1 MSGPRTIVMAEPAID
16 RGLLVVVALLLVI
29 GQVVT
34 TSASMDFAAD
44 RLGAPWYFA
53 IRHLVYIG
61 IALVAGIATF
71 MLPLSLWQKGGGVA
85 LLVVTALLLI
95 VRIPGV
101 GVEHLGAQRWINLG
115 FMTLQ
120 PSECAKFAMI
130 VFMAGYL
137 TRREYQVRNEWQ
149 GLILPLAVLAVLGAL
164 VLWSNDFGSTL
175 IIAAVTMGML
185 FLAGVNLRYFAV
197 LLGVVL
203 LALVVAIFL
212 EPHRLRRL
220 GAYVDPWAMPFG
232 DGFQVVQSLIAFGRG
247 EWLGVGLG
255 NSIQKLSYLTQAHTD
270 FVFAIWAEETG
281 FIGTV
286 GVVALFVFLV
296 VRILQTA
303 RKALAAR
310 QLFGMHLCY
319 GIAMLFAG
327 QAFINMAVSSGLVPA
342 KGLTLPLI
350 SYGGNSLIV
359 SACLLALVVRTHY
372 EVSRDAQ
379 GGAR

>member
-1 MSGPRTIVMAEPAID
+1 MAEPAFD
-16 RGLLVVVALLLVI
+16 RTLLVVVALLLVVGWI
-29 GQVVT
+29 VT

-44 RLGAPWYFA
+44 RLGAPWHYA
-53 IRHLVYIG
+53 IRHLLYIG
-61 IALVAGIATF
+61 IALAAGVATF
-71 MLPLSLWQKGGGVA
+71 ILPLSVWQKVGGIA
-85 LLVVTALLLI
+85 LLVVVALLLI
-95 VRIPGV
+95 ARIPGI
-101 GVEHLGAQRWINLG
+101 GLAQLGAQRWINLG
-115 FMTLQ
+115 FITLQ
-120 PSECAKFAMI
+120 PSECAKFAMV

-149 GLILPLAVLAVLGAL
+149 GLMLPVLVLALLSAL

-185 FLAGVNLRYFAV
+185 FLAGVNLRYFSV

-203 LALVVAIFL
+203 SALVVAVIL
-212 EPHRLRRL
+212 EPYRLRRL
-220 GAYVDPWAMPFG
+220 GSYVDPWAQPFG

-270 FVFAIWAEETG
+270 FVYAIWAEETG
-281 FIGTV
+281 FV
-286 GVVALFVFLV
+286 GAVAVVALFVVLV
-296 VRILQTA
+296 GRILLTA

-310 QLFGMHLCY
+310 QIFGMHLCY
-319 GIAMLFAG
+319 GVAMLFAG
-327 QAFINMAVSSGLVPA
+327 QAFINMAVSAGLVPA

-359 SACLLALVVRTHY
+359 SACLLALVLRTHY
-372 EVSRDAQ
+372 EIARDAQ
-379 GGAR
+379 AGAR